1 MVQQRYLGRWLAV
14 VLFACALSACAA
26 GGGLVDHTFAF
37 DALMDSPGITVLD
50 FRYGD
55 GKGPGMSN
63 QEQLRAVG
71 KSVQRTGTSGFM
83 PRGDSLYVKWRI
95 NVTNEVL
102 EDTVDL
108 RQRLPRDLED
118 QTVYFMIKERQLIV
132 FLISPERRPP
142 NMQPN
147 GPDGYRHL
155 KVITIYPD
163 QRAR

>member
-1 MVQQRYLGRWLAV
+1 M
-14 VLFACALSACAA
+14 
-26 GGGLVDHTFAF
+26 DHSFSF
-37 DALMDSPGITVLD
+37 DALRDSPGVTVLD

-63 QEQLRAVG
+63 DEELRAVG
-71 KSVQRTGTSGFM
+71 KSVQRTGTSGHM

-95 NVTNEVL
+95 IGTGEVL

-108 RQRLPRDLED
+108 KQRLPRNLED
-118 QTVYFMIKERQLIV
+118 QTLYFMIKERQLMV
-132 FLISPERRPP
+132 FLVSTERRPP

-147 GPDGYRHL
+147 GPDKYHHL
-155 KVITIYPD
+155 KVVTIYPD